1 MSNPDAGDVNDRLA
15 TKYPIDDYYERAPLP
30 IRAIERMRL
39 AVVRSFVGDAGGL
52 DLLEIGSGGGH
63 VLKMFPS
70 ARLTAVD
77 VSDMFLDLARTNLE
91 GFDVRFLKG
100 EVGDVGLSPQSFD
113 RVICTEVLEHTVDPE
128 RILGEIAN
136 LLRPDG
142 IAVITVPNDPLIMRL
157 KHVAGL
163 VLGRRWVE
171 RRASWGGDSFHLH
184 HWKPA
189 EFRELLDRH
198 LHVVDE
204 RRVPA
209 RLFPVRLCYRCVL
222 HPPGMPE

>member
-1 MSNPDAGDVNDRLA
+1 MSDPKADEINDRLA
-15 TKYPIDDYYERAPLP
+15 TEYPIDDYYEHAPLP
-30 IRAIERMRL
+30 IRAIERKRL
-39 AVVRSFVGDAGGL
+39 AVVRSFVGSAEGL

-70 ARLTAVD
+70 ARMTAVD
-77 VSDMFLDLARTNLE
+77 VSDVFLDLARTNLE

-113 RVICTEVLEHTVDPE
+113 RIICTEVLEHTVDPE
-128 RILGEIAN
+128 SILSEIAR

-142 IAVITVPNDPLIMRL
+142 IAVITVPNDPLIMEL
-157 KHVAGL
+157 KRV
-163 VLGRRWVE
+163 VRRVMGRRWFE

-189 EFRELLDRH
+189 EFRELLASH

-204 RRVPA
+204 RRVPT
-209 RLFPVRLCYRCVL
+209 RLIPVRLCYRCVL
-222 HPPGMPE
+222 RQS